1 MESTFYTNS
10 ATAFTTQETQLEQ
23 LQSELASGKAVNSAG
38 AGATAYIGAAQDNSE
53 IQQLAAEQNSQ
64 TNIQA
69 TLQTGTST
77 LGQATTLLDQL
88 QSIALQAINATTS
101 GLNYQALSDQ
111 VGQIGQQLL
120 AFANSQDPQGN
131 FVFSGTAKGTEPFS
145 QNSFGMVSYNGNE
158 GVSSVEISPGVTVN
172 SALNGAVFMDGPSG
186 NGFASVSA
194 GTTNTGTATLVAAGA
209 SNQAAASAFQTGNLA
224 ITVSFSSSGGKES
237 YVASQGGL
245 KIGGGAVPTSTNS
258 TMLNL
263 DGIQFKLSGSPN
275 VGDTFV
281 ITPSRPQSVFSLVS
295 GIQSALSSPGST
307 PAQMAQ
313 TRQTL
318 ENALGGI
325 VQYQRRFSST
335 SAKAGVILK
344 SVTQSGTSDTTLST
358 ADQTNAAALV
368 GANIPQTLT
377 QIEQQTAALQ
387 DSLKAF
393 SSVQQL
399 SLFSFIA

>member
-10 ATAFTTQETQLEQ
+10 AAAFTTQETQLQQ

-38 AGATAYIGAAQDNSE
+38 ADATAYIGAAQDNSQ

-101 GLNYQALSDQ
+101 GLNYQALSEQ
-111 VGQIGQQLL
+111 AGQIGQQLL

-145 QNSFGMVSYNGNE
+145 QNSSGSVSYNGNE

-194 GTTNTGTATLVAAGA
+194 GTTNTGTATLVATGV
-209 SNQAAASAFQTGNLA
+209 SNQAAAGAFQTGNLA
-224 ITVSFSSSGGKES
+224 ITVSFSSSGGTES
-237 YVASQGGL
+237 YVATQGGI
-245 KIGGGAVPTSTNS
+245 KIGGGPVTTSTNS
-258 TMLNL
+258 AMLTL
-263 DGIQFKLSGSPN
+263 DGIQFKLSGTPN
-275 VGDTFV
+275 AGDTFV

-318 ENALGGI
+318 ENALG
-325 VQYQRRFSST
+325 
-335 SAKAGVILK
+335 
-344 SVTQSGTSDTTLST
+344 
-358 ADQTNAAALV
+358 
-368 GANIPQTLT
+368 
-377 QIEQQTAALQ
+377 
-387 DSLKAF
+387 
-393 SSVQQL
+393 
-399 SLFSFIA
+399 

>member
-10 ATAFTTQETQLEQ
+10 AAAFTTQETQLQQ

-38 AGATAYIGAAQDNSE
+38 ADATAYIGAAQDNSQ

-101 GLNYQALSDQ
+101 GLNYQALSEQ
-111 VGQIGQQLL
+111 AGQIGQQLL

-145 QNSFGMVSYNGNE
+145 QNSSGSVSYNGNE

-194 GTTNTGTATLVAAGA
+194 GTTNTGTATLVATGV
-209 SNQAAASAFQTGNLA
+209 SNQAAAGAFQTGNLA
-224 ITVSFSSSGGKES
+224 ITVSFSSSGGTES
-237 YVASQGGL
+237 YVATQGGI
-245 KIGGGAVPTSTNS
+245 KIGGGPVTTSTNS
-258 TMLNL
+258 AMLNL
-263 DGIQFKLSGSPN
+263 DGIQFKLSGAPN

-281 ITPSRPQSVFSLVS
+281 IAPSRPQSIFSLVS

-307 PAQMAQ
+307 SAQMAQ

-325 VQYQRRFSST
+325 VQYQNRFSGA

-344 SVTQSGTSDTTLST
+344 SITQSGAADTTLST